1 MSIYDEMWLKRQS
14 VGNYLSR
21 QLRVLM
27 QNTARNKVQDYERQ
41 GTFDTRRA
49 YALPLGRF
57 DVFKQPPNTSDDRM
71 AAVLVIDQSGSM
83 DGQGIRAAIDCAYVF
98 AAALSRLRVPFEVHG
113 FINSYSYSGVSYSYS
128 GVSVQI
134 FKKFEQPMTH
144 RQAAIMS
151 NLASVSGGTYC
162 AEGMAV
168 GWVRLMK
175 RPEPKKV
182 LFVLTDG
189 GVVGNTTEAAR
200 AIQRQGGLVI
210 GIGAGVELPPD
221 LFDLSVSVDSAE
233 KLPAAFMKL
242 VRSSLVKGVK
252 RHGR

>member
-1 MSIYDEMWLKRQS
+1 MSVYEEMWLRRQS

-83 DGQGIRAAIDCAYVF
+83 DGAGIKAALDCAYVF

-113 FINSYSYSGVSYSYS
+113 FINNGYSYGSG

-134 FKKFEQPMTH
+134 FKRFEQPMTLH
-144 RQAAIMS
+144 QATLMG
-151 NLASVSGGTYC
+151 NMTQVSGGTYC

-168 GWVRLMK
+168 GWIRLMK

-189 GVVGNTTEAAR
+189 GVVDNTTEAAK
-200 AIQRQGGLVI
+200 AIQRKGGMVI
-210 GIGAGVELPPD
+210 GIGAGVELPPH
-221 LFDLSVSVDSAE
+221 LFDLSVSVDSAD
-233 KLPAAFMKL
+233 KLPAAFMRL
-242 VRSSLVKGVK
+242 VRTSLVKGVK